1 MKEKRSFQKEK
12 KNKRIGKKVGNMVT
26 IMLAVSTAV
35 VVTICVLMFDAL
47 VMEALENQC
56 VNGTNVLAYEISRL
70 DGSADKT
77 GLLDGLKKTMSM
89 EFTIFEGDT
98 RAYTTVLQGGQ
109 RAVGTRLSAELS
121 KIVLQQGQ
129 SYVGRAEILGAEHV
143 CSYVPTYGENGQVNG
158 LIFAGL
164 STAATVRHV
173 FFVILL
179 SAAATLL
186 AIVICVCLL
195 TVYLKKNVSI
205 PLGEITRIARQLEQG
220 ELGLASGKEIK
231 INIQSDDEVGI
242 LGGAFAAI
250 IHRLRAYIGEID
262 EMLGA
267 ISKGDLTRS
276 TRQDYVG
283 DFASIKKSLDGIEA
297 TLNDTLTQIAQS
309 SSQVSAGADQLSA
322 SAQALAQGAAEQAST
337 VERLS
342 AALTGISGS
351 AKNTASAAGEA
362 GRSAGQAGE
371 QMEVSV
377 GYVKELN
384 VAMERISSS
393 SEEIGKII
401 TSIET
406 IAFQTNILALNAAV
420 EAARAGTAGKGFAV
434 VADEVRNL
442 AIKADEAAK
451 ATKGLIDHSLEAIRE
466 GGEVAEKVTAS
477 LEQTSETNNRMTTV
491 MAAVVEDVGHQT
503 SAIMQVTEGIGQI
516 SAVVQT
522 NSATSEQCAAASEEL
537 NSQAILLQELLSAFH
552 LKQAIYR

>member
-56 VNGTNVLAYEISRL
+56 INGTNVLAYEISRL
-70 DGSADKT
+70 DGSVDKT
-77 GLLDGLKKTMSM
+77 GLLDGLKKTMNM

-164 STAATVRHV
+164 STAVTVRRV
-173 FFVILL
+173 IFVVLL

-186 AIVICVCLL
+186 AIVVCVCLL

-283 DFASIKKSLDGIEA
+283 DLDRKS
-297 TLNDTLTQIAQS
+297 T
-309 SSQVSAGADQLSA
+309 
-322 SAQALAQGAAEQAST
+322 
-337 VERLS
+337 R
-342 AALTGISGS
+342 
-351 AKNTASAAGEA
+351 
-362 GRSAGQAGE
+362 
-371 QMEVSV
+371 
-377 GYVKELN
+377 
-384 VAMERISSS
+384 
-393 SEEIGKII
+393 
-401 TSIET
+401 
-406 IAFQTNILALNAAV
+406 
-420 EAARAGTAGKGFAV
+420 
-434 VADEVRNL
+434 
-442 AIKADEAAK
+442 
-451 ATKGLIDHSLEAIRE
+451 
-466 GGEVAEKVTAS
+466 
-477 LEQTSETNNRMTTV
+477 
-491 MAAVVEDVGHQT
+491 
-503 SAIMQVTEGIGQI
+503 
-516 SAVVQT
+516 
-522 NSATSEQCAAASEEL
+522 L
-537 NSQAILLQELLSAFH
+537 NSSH
-552 LKQAIYR
+552 